1 MGLSNSYF
9 SFKQFTVHQ
18 GDCAMK
24 VTTDACIQGA
34 WTPVPKEAK
43 QILDIGA
50 GTGLLSLM
58 LAQKTPSAI
67 IDAVELDEK
76 AAMQARKN
84 FVDSPWA
91 DHLNVICSDIQ
102 GYTAEHK
109 YDLIISNPPFFN
121 HSLKGPEEARN
132 NARHTTTLTYEDLFK
147 SIDANLNTGG
157 LASVLLPRPESD
169 LWEKLVEKNGWHIH
183 NSLHVKDNDNAIVKR
198 IVFLLGRHS
207 PDKRQ
212 TQQLVIKQSDGSYTE
227 PFKQLLRPYYLK
239 L

>member
-1 MGLSNSYF
+1 
-9 SFKQFTVHQ
+9 
-18 GDCAMK
+18 MK

-34 WTPVPKEAK
+34 WTPVQKNSGR
-43 QILDIGA
+43 ILDIGA

-58 LAQKTPSAI
+58 LAQKAPNAI
-67 IDAVELDEK
+67 IDAVELDEQ
-76 AAMQARKN
+76 AAMQARQN
-84 FVDSPWA
+84 FAHSPWA
-91 DHLNVICSDIQ
+91 DRLNVICTDIQ
-102 GYTAEHK
+102 GYTAAQK

-147 SIDANLNTGG
+147 SIDDNLNTGG

-183 NSLHVKDNDNAIVKR
+183 SSLHVKDNDNAIIKR
-198 IVFLLGRHS
+198 IVFLFGRHS
-207 PDKRQ
+207 PARRQ
-212 TQQLVIKQSDGSYTE
+212 TQLLVIKQSDGSYTE
-227 PFKQLLRPYYLK
+227 PFKQLLGPYYLK